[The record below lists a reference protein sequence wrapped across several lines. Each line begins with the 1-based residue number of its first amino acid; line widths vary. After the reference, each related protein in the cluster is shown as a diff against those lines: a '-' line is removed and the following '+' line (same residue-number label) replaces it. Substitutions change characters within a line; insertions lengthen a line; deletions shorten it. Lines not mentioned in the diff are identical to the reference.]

1 MEMKNVKM
9 RMGNREMGME
19 NKMKMEM
26 GKWKNGMEM
35 KIDLFTHRT
44 P

>member
-1 MEMKNVKM
+1 MEMENGKM

-35 KIDLFTHRT
+35 EIDLFTHRT